1 MYINTQD
8 MKSMDENHKKLNKS
22 RDQNSRQFWGYF
34 LDFRNLWWKSQ
45 TSVNPWQP
53 KAADTI

>member
-1 MYINTQD
+1 
-8 MKSMDENHKKLNKS
+8 MKSMDQNHKKLNKS

-34 LDFRNLWWKSQ
+34 FYFQNLWWKSQ
-45 TSVNPWQP
+45 TRVNPWQP

>member
-1 MYINTQD
+1 
-8 MKSMDENHKKLNKS
+8 MDQNHKKLNKS
-22 RDQNSRQFWGYF
+22 EDQNLSQFGAIF

-45 TSVNPWQP
+45 TRVNPWQP